1 MTQDEIEDL
10 YNLLCNRLT
19 QAGEGNT
26 DMVLARLAMLL
37 MQNMTDAALAASL
50 IEEAAQ
56 GYTGAVE
63 TTDEHGA

>member
-1 MTQDEIEDL
+1 MTRDEIEDL

-19 QAGEGNT
+19 DAGEENT
-26 DMVLARLAMLL
+26 NMVLARLTLLL

-56 GYTGAVE
+56 GYAQAGQ
-63 TTDEHGA
+63 TTDEVQA